1 MGKRVLVA
9 LDDSENAMRAVEF
22 IAGSFTSDHS
32 VTLFSVVADTAA
44 LCEMTGFNTPTL
56 TPYFLEQQ
64 GVFCTL
70 EDKKKDLIKASLQR
84 AEEALVQAGFDKSN
98 IKKKMIVEKKG
109 AAKAIISEAKSGY
122 DTIVLGR
129 RGLSGLKEF
138 LLGSV
143 SQKVL
148 SSLEDVSVLLIK

>member
-1 MGKRVLVA
+1 MGRKILVA
-9 LDDSENAMRAVEF
+9 LDDSDNAMRAVEF
-22 IAGSFTSDHS
+22 IAKSFTTDHS
-32 VTLFSVVADTAA
+32 ITLFSVSPDTAA

-70 EDKKKDLIKASLQR
+70 EDKKKDLVKKALQD
-84 AEEALVQAGFDKSN
+84 AKKILSNAGFEEKN
-98 IKKKMIVEKKG
+98 IHTKMLVEKKG
-109 AAKAIISEAKSGY
+109 AAKAIIKEAKKGY
-122 DTIVLGR
+122 DTVVLGR
-129 RGLSGLKEF
+129 RGLSGIKEF

-148 SSLEDVSVLLIK
+148 NSVPDVSVLLIN

>member
-1 MGKRVLVA
+1 MGKKILVA
-9 LDDSENAMRAVEF
+9 FDDSDNAMRAVEF
-22 IAGSFTSDHS
+22 IAQSFTADHN
-32 VTLFSVVADTAA
+32 VTLFSVIPDTTA

-70 EDKKKDLIKASLQR
+70 EDKKKDLIKASLQN
-84 AEEALVQAGFDKSN
+84 AEEALIQAGFDKSN